1 MPRPSDVQIGPP
13 PPPARGGPLSPPMP
27 PPTSTSLPAVKFL
40 GWAFAATSMIHRSGR
55 VYESTGFEI
64 DAVNANFLPSG
75 LNVRPPANMSS
86 FVSNIGWPPADGTE

>member
-1 MPRPSDVQIGPP
+1 MPRLSDVQIGPP

-40 GWAFAATSMIHRSGR
+40 GWAFAATSMIHKSGR
-55 VYESTGFEI
+55 VYESTGFET

-75 LNVRPPANMSS
+75 LNVSPPANMSS
-86 FVSNIGWPPADGTE
+86 FVRRFGCPPVERIE